1 MFERGAKTSE
11 RAERETERNREIEIK
26 KKKTKRKFI
35 VRVGVF

>member
-26 KKKTKRKFI
+26 RKTKREFI
-35 VRVGVF
+35 VKVGVF